1 MRGSASPPTSWATCC
16 SRSTGRV
23 TPREPCAAAASA
35 WRRRDRS
42 WSSTAAR
49 SRSQV
54 GKARARPLPSACRW
68 TSRSRNSK
76 ERAEL
81 AGVPVLPLQRCLA
94 LPHRRGRRSRLRL
107 RREGGRAMTTL
118 TAARGDTFTDT
129 AGRQPGSDTRPAPRP
144 RQRNAAV
151 PAPADR
157 IAKRRAAA
165 LALDPVVR
173 AQLARLSPWPLAAP
187 PSLTLYDTIWPATP
201 EAGACWTL
209 AAGLFG
215 PLTHGVWSYAVT
227 LCFD

>member
-1 MRGSASPPTSWATCC
+1 
-16 SRSTGRV
+16 
-23 TPREPCAAAASA
+23 
-35 WRRRDRS
+35 
-42 WSSTAAR
+42 
-49 SRSQV
+49 
-54 GKARARPLPSACRW
+54 
-68 TSRSRNSK
+68 
-76 ERAEL
+76 
-81 AGVPVLPLQRCLA
+81 
-94 LPHRRGRRSRLRL
+94 
-107 RREGGRAMTTL
+107 MTTL

-227 LCFD
+227 LCFDTEDRPRQFIVSGATTATSEGVSETALATAIASVRRGGPLRTDSPNVLPFVL